1 MFEVQSKIKRQIE
14 ILGMCLSKEG
24 ELKTFDLAYFSGVE
38 ELTIK
43 RDLQELRSNGID
55 IHSTRKNG
63 VCLTSQLNHS
73 KLEEAILSYIG
84 LNHTSLSID
93 KSTSLLVEK
102 FDSKALS
109 HIVLLQLCIDKSL
122 AALID
127 YNKEANIIDKEK
139 KVEPLLIFQNEG
151 MWRLL
156 VQSGNSVKQYLLDK
170 ITNVRMTNEFFNKIP
185 RERFEDLFLTSW
197 KSWIGDEKFE
207 IKLHLSK
214 QWADRINPRMLI
226 KTQKITKQQDGSV
239 IFEATVNS
247 SNEIASWI
255 VSRCEGVK
263 VLSPEELKEQV
274 IFLAKGAL
282 SNY

>member
-14 ILGMCLSKEG
+14 ILGLCLSKKG
-24 ELKTFDLAYFSGVE
+24 ELKTFDLADFFGVE

-43 RDLQELRSNGID
+43 RDFQELRSNGID

-73 KLEEAILSYIG
+73 KLVEAILSYIG

-102 FDSKALS
+102 FGSKALS
-109 HIVLLQLCIDKSL
+109 HIVLLQLCIDNSR

-139 KVEPLLIFQNEG
+139 KVEPILIFQNEG

-170 ITNVRMTNEFFNKIP
+170 ITNVRMTNETFNKIP

-207 IKLHLSK
+207 VKLHLSK

-226 KTQKITKQQDGSV
+226 KNQKITKQPDGSI

-247 SNEIASWI
+247 LNEIASWI
-255 VSRCEGVK
+255 VSRGEGVK
-263 VLSPEELKEQV
+263 VLSPEELREQV
-274 IFLAKGAL
+274 ISLAKGAL
-282 SNY
+282 NNY

>member
-1 MFEVQSKIKRQIE
+1 
-14 ILGMCLSKEG
+14 
-24 ELKTFDLAYFSGVE
+24 
-38 ELTIK
+38 
-43 RDLQELRSNGID
+43 
-55 IHSTRKNG
+55 
-63 VCLTSQLNHS
+63 
-73 KLEEAILSYIG
+73 
-84 LNHTSLSID
+84 
-93 KSTSLLVEK
+93 
-102 FDSKALS
+102 
-109 HIVLLQLCIDKSL
+109 
-122 AALID
+122 
-127 YNKEANIIDKEK
+127 
-139 KVEPLLIFQNEG
+139 